1 MIINRLK
8 RKGDMLVEKLK
19 MEGPGPTSLGG
30 RSIKAAC
37 VMDSSQNTLNPNLMW
52 PPHLTHGLQETWGM
66 EAKKLE
72 TAEAKVRMWNIQQD
86 KRPVSS
92 ISK

>member
-1 MIINRLK
+1 MINRLK

-66 EAKKLE
+66 EVKI
-72 TAEAKVRMWNIQQD
+72 RNS
-86 KRPVSS
+86 RS
-92 ISK
+92 